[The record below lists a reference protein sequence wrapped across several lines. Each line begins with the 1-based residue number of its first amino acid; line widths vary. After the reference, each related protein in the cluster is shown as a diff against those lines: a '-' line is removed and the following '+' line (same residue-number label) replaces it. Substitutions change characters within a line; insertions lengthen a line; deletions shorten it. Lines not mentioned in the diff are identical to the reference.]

1 MRYLITGSTSGIG
14 LHITKKLLENDNFVD
29 GIGSGRLNHKSY
41 LEKKININ
49 FKNFSFT
56 PVDFLDLK
64 KLDSILSDLNK
75 KFSGIILCA
84 GITNDYKHF
93 SNISNEEALNI
104 LKINFIANTIFI
116 KKAKKLLSPSGS
128 IVVISSNT
136 LSLKGSPFN
145 AVYAASKSALE
156 AYSLAA
162 QKDLI
167 NSGIRLNVIRPG
179 LINSGMNKKVPGYTL
194 SQFND
199 RINKVPIGRAGS
211 MEEIFG
217 LVEYFLSD
225 KSTFTF
231 GQIISVAGG
240 E

>member
-14 LHITKKLLENDNFVD
+14 LHITKRLLANGNFVHGFGSSRLNDKSHLLESLINNFQ
-29 GIGSGRLNHKSY
+29 
-41 LEKKININ
+41 N
-49 FKNFSFT
+49 FNFT
-56 PVDFLDLK
+56 PLDFLDLK
-64 KLDSILSDLNK
+64 KLDNTLSDIEG
-75 KFSGIILCA
+75 KFAGIILCA
-84 GITNDYKHF
+84 GVTNDYKHF

-104 LKINFIANTIFI
+104 LKINFMANTIFI
-116 KKAKKLLSPSGS
+116 KRAKELISKSGS
-128 IVVISSNT
+128 IVIISSNT

-145 AVYAASKSALE
+145 AIYAASKSALE
-156 AYSLAA
+156 AYTLAA

-167 NSGIRLNVIRPG
+167 KIGIRLNIVRPG
-179 LINSGMNKKVPGYTL
+179 LINSGMNKKVPGYTD
-194 SQFND
+194 SHFQD
-199 RINKVPIGRAGS
+199 RITKVPVGRAGS

-217 LVEYFLSD
+217 LVEYLLSD